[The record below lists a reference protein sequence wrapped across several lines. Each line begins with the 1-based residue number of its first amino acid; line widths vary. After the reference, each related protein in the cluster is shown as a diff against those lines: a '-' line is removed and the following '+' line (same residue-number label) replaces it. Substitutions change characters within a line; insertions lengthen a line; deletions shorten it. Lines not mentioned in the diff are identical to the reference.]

1 MKRYGLIIANPGEV
15 GRENYCEGVNLD
27 VINYVNYLC
36 SPVGGAWNRSE
47 IEVLNKPST
56 QDVRIAIAQAR
67 LVDYAFVVFAGHGY
81 YSAEKR
87 STMLHLKLGVEID
100 SAELRQGAKKQTVI
114 LDCCRK
120 IERTQL
126 LQKSAMLTL
135 ESFSESAF
143 NPSNCRKYF
152 DSKVE
157 QCADSLVV
165 IHSCEINQ
173 TAGDDPIQG
182 GYYSYNLLDCAND
195 WASKLSYSSTHYYS
209 QNIVVAHEP
218 AAVQVS
224 RLSGGRQTPVI
235 EKPRTNPYFPFAV
248 AAW

>member
-27 VINYVNYLC
+27 VRNYADYLC

-47 IEVLNKPST
+47 IKVLNKPST

-126 LQKSAMLTL
+126 LQKSAALTFA
-135 ESFSESAF
+135 ESVRSPLNAA
-143 NPSNCRKYF
+143 NCRASF
-152 DSKVE
+152 DRE
-157 QCADSLVV
+157 IGNCADSLVV

-173 TAGDDPIQG
+173 TAGDDPVQG
-182 GYYSYNLLDCAND
+182 GYYSYNLIDCAKD
-195 WASKLSYSSTHYYS
+195 WASHLSYSSNYHRQS
-209 QNIVVAHEP
+209 IVKAHEP

-224 RLSGGRQTPVI
+224 RLSGGRQTPQI
-235 EKPRTNPYFPFAV
+235 EKPRSEPYFPFAI